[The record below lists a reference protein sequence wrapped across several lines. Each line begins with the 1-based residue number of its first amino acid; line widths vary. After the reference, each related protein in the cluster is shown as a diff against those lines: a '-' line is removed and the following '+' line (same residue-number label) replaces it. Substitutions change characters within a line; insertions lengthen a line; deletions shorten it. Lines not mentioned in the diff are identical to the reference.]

1 VRRAASA
8 SFRNRNPLLRDCD
21 RPPITVT
28 GKYEFRPSHRLHSG
42 ADFDRVY
49 RQGRR
54 AGDNLFAINALQN
67 VGGHARLGM
76 SVSYKSVGKAV
87 RRNYIRRLI
96 REVFRHAR
104 PDLPPLDYVV
114 TSRPG
119 ARAASEPDI
128 VRSLERLFLDATR
141 RSMTPRTVA

>member
-8 SFRNRNPLLRDCD
+8 LFRNRNPLRRDCA

-28 GKYEFRPSHRLHSG
+28 GKHEFRPSHRLHTG

-54 AGDNLFAINALQN
+54 AGDNLFAINALAN
-67 VGGHARLGM
+67 AVGHARLGM

-96 REVFRHAR
+96 RDVFRHAR
-104 PDLPPLDYVV
+104 PELPSLDYVV

-119 ARAASEPDI
+119 ARGATYAEI
-128 VRSLERLFLDATR
+128 VQSLERLLHEATR
-141 RSMTPRTVA
+141 RSTTPRTVA